1 MKEGL
6 LLITTKPPVS
16 CTDHCF
22 LFVCVA
28 DYIYLS
34 GCDENGINC
43 YPLKWKTIFEIY
55 EKAGVSWQVYQDKN
69 NFDDNPLA
77 WFEQYQDAPASS
89 APASKGMAF
98 LGLDKFYK
106 NAAAGTLPE
115 ISFIIGPAELSEHQ
129 PYMPKDG
136 AWLQKKVIDSVVNRP
151 KYNSSL
157 LLISYDSMMQFYPSR
172 WPAELQ
178 TNLSFRDWWF
188 RRPCQPLSFAGGY
201 AR

>member
-1 MKEGL
+1 M
-6 LLITTKPPVS
+6 
-16 CTDHCF
+16 
-22 LFVCVA
+22 VCVA
-28 DYIYLS
+28 DYIYPP

-89 APASKGMAF
+89 ALASKGMAF
-98 LGLDKFYK
+98 LGLDEFYK
-106 NAAAGTLPE
+106 NAAVGTLPE
-115 ISFIIGPAELSEHQ
+115 ITFINGPAELSEHQ

-136 AWLQKKVIDSVVNRP
+136 AWLQKKVVDSVVNSP

-157 LLISYDSMMQFYPSR
+157 LLISYDGMMRFCPSR
-172 WPAELQ
+172 CRIS
-178 TNLSFRDWWF
+178 N
-188 RRPCQPLSFAGGY
+188 
-201 AR
+201 